1 MKKNRPA
8 VEVSK
13 LFDKSGVL
21 SYLDENAEVLHTQGR
36 NFILGEIKTGI
47 RKKSSAPFHISS
59 SFLNI
64 AVVKALIL
72 FVKEVSA
79 RFTRNGTSMI
89 LAPPSA

>member
-36 NFILGEIKTGI
+36 NFILGEIDEYLKT
-47 RKKSSAPFHISS
+47 KQA
-59 SFLNI
+59 
-64 AVVKALIL
+64 
-72 FVKEVSA
+72 
-79 RFTRNGTSMI
+79 
-89 LAPPSA
+89 